1 MTVYVSDII
10 GDDALGLL
18 LIDTAEVRNYTL
30 EARYAAFLL
39 AQRSLASLQPK
50 ATATHAA
57 QRLVAGAKQSI
68 PTGGLQLIDV
78 VWNSGT
84 DGTTIGRAITL
95 IDRGE
100 LALIDPDWAKA
111 PADSAV
117 EVIHYAFDDRDP
129 TVFYVYP
136 PQPATES
143 YRQYV
148 EIVYSEPPDDIT
160 LAGAGDHESH
170 YDVAITVPETYQAAL
185 THYVAA
191 HLLSRDNHTVN
202 GAQRSRMHMDTFFAL
217 IDRKDLIGKA
227 YSPNMPYLQVQS
239 G

>member
-117 EVIHYAFDDRDP
+117 ERLELAFLTVQQEARGGCPSGDAGGDR
-129 TVFYVYP
+129 
-136 PQPATES
+136 
-143 YRQYV
+143 
-148 EIVYSEPPDDIT
+148 
-160 LAGAGDHESH
+160 
-170 YDVAITVPETYQAAL
+170 AL
-185 THYVAA
+185 EG
-191 HLLSRDNHTVN
+191 LGGLPC
-202 GAQRSRMHMDTFFAL
+202 GLQRSLAQAIERH
-217 IDRKDLIGKA
+217 
-227 YSPNMPYLQVQS
+227 
-239 G
+239 